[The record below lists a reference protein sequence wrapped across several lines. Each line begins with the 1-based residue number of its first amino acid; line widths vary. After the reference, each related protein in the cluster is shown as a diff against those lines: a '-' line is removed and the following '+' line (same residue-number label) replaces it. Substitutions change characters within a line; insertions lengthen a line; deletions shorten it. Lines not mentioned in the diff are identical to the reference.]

1 MNKEKF
7 EVLLPIFITDL
18 IKKSIEQKNI
28 LQDEAISLLY
38 NSKLYDLLNDEESK
52 VWHYSTDKLFQLFE
66 EELNTGNITL
76 PEC

>member
-66 EELNTGNITL
+66 EELNSGSITL

>member
-7 EVLLPIFITDL
+7 DALLPIFITDL
-18 IKKSIEQKNI
+18 IKKIIEQKKL

-38 NSKLYDLLNDEESK
+38 NSKLYYLLSDEQSK
-52 VWHYSTDKLFQLFE
+52 VWHYSTEKLFQLFDE
-66 EELNTGNITL
+66 ETITGNLTL

>member
-7 EVLLPIFITDL
+7 AVLLPIFITDL

-66 EELNTGNITL
+66 EELNTGSITL

>member
-7 EVLLPIFITDL
+7 AVLLPIFITDL